1 MRHQEI
7 VLRND
12 GLVRVVLG
20 LRVLDVVPILVL
32 WQRQGTSTAL
42 EWELE
47 LGLRLFYL
55 GRHVAHFRGHL
66 RGEVGRR

>member
-7 VLRND
+7 VLGHD

-20 LRVLDVVPILVL
+20 LRVLDVVAILVL
-32 WQRQGTSTAL
+32 WEGQGTGAAL

-66 RGEVGRR
+66 RGEVRRR